1 MRGTV
6 ALPIVLVLILGSQL
20 IATPIASA
28 AQDAT
33 PAASPPAGV
42 ILPDPSDCTVEPR
55 PISFFEDLVATPP
68 VLPANADQRFSRPME
83 EERPWTMPAGEP
95 ADPETIESVTA
106 TLHEALACLNAND
119 PLRFLALFSDDMVR
133 LFFALDP
140 LPPEALPSLA
150 ATPEPSPPDMWLGY
164 SDVYDVRVLPDG
176 RVAALGDSY
185 DPTEPPFGLGTDYAV
200 FVNVGERWLIDSLI
214 EHVVITGEATPVT
227 T

>member
-1 MRGTV
+1 
-6 ALPIVLVLILGSQL
+6 
-20 IATPIASA
+20 
-28 AQDAT
+28 
-33 PAASPPAGV
+33 
-42 ILPDPSDCTVEPR
+42 
-55 PISFFEDLVATPP
+55 
-68 VLPANADQRFSRPME
+68 
-83 EERPWTMPAGEP
+83 
-95 ADPETIESVTA
+95 VTA

-150 ATPEPSPPDMWLGY
+150 ATPEPSPSDMWLGY

-200 FVNVGERWLIDSLI
+200 FVNVGDRWLIDSLI
-214 EHVVITGEATPVT
+214 EHVVITGEATPAT